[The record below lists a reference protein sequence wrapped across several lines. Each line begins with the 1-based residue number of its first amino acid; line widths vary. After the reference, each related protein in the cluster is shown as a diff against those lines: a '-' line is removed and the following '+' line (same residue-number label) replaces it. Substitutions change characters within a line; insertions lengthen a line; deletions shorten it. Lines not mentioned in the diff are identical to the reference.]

1 MGNLNV
7 PDLSLRSDQ
16 PSSAWPR
23 LRALGSRI
31 GEARGLGAD
40 VPSQLGYLATH
51 YWGRLASHAPFEL
64 PRFEL
69 PITVRA
75 QDRAL
80 RVHVRSNAAD
90 WGILRSVFLEHEYAL
105 SPRPS
110 NVTRIVDLG
119 ANCGFASLYFAACF
133 PDAEILALEPMP
145 GNARACRRHFAI
157 NRVRGAV
164 IEAACAR
171 DDGFAELL
179 LADHDGCHGLVPL
192 HDWKEKLR
200 VETLSIPTL
209 LTRQGW
215 TGIDILKVDIEG
227 YEKLLFEGSP
237 GWLESVR
244 LIIGELH
251 GDYGQHELQRD
262 IGRFGF
268 AVRTLAVGYETTFV
282 ATRDGA

>member
-1 MGNLNV
+1 MGNIDAQGLNG
-7 PDLSLRSDQ
+7 RSGRA
-16 PSSAWPR
+16 SSAWPR

-31 GEARGLGAD
+31 HEARGLGAD

-51 YWGRLASHAPFEL
+51 YWARFASHAPFEL
-64 PRFEL
+64 PTFEL

-75 QDRAL
+75 HGREL
-80 RVHVRSNAAD
+80 RVHARSNAAD
-90 WGILRSVFLEHEYAL
+90 WGILRGIFLEREYEL

-110 NVTRIVDLG
+110 DVARIVDLG

-133 PDAEILALEPMP
+133 PDAEIVALEPMP
-145 GNARACRRHFAI
+145 GNARSCRRHFAM
-157 NRVRGAV
+157 NRIRAEV

-171 DDGFAELL
+171 EDGFAELL
-179 LADHDGCHGLVPL
+179 LTDHDGCHGLVPL

-209 LTRQGW
+209 LARKAW

-237 GWLESVR
+237 SWLESVR
-244 LIIGELH
+244 VIIGELH

-268 AVRTLAVGYETTFV
+268 RVQTLAVGYETTFV